1 MRERGA
7 WRQTMWDLF
16 DLTAQRA
23 RLSPD
28 RRALVD
34 LTAVGSAAGA
44 LTYAGLDDRAAR
56 AASLLAAL
64 GAEPGDRVAVL
75 CRNRPDFFTL
85 LFACAKLGCLLV
97 PLNWRMPAAEL
108 APVLADCQPRLLFH
122 GAEDRA
128 TAQALA
134 GGLAHVDLAHVDV
147 DDDFEDR
154 VAKQPPLPCREVWPA
169 DDVWYLLYT
178 SGTTGEP
185 KAVLYTYGMAMA
197 NYANLRQGVDLSEND
212 RTLNYLPLFHT
223 AGINLHTLP
232 LLMAGGEVLVQP
244 QFDAG
249 AVLDLIAQ
257 GRITTFFGVP
267 AVYRQLALHPR
278 FRSTD
283 LGAVRR
289 WACGGAPLEDALA
302 RRFIER
308 GAFVCNGMGMTET
321 GPTLFLNDPA
331 GAAAKVGSIG
341 KPQILCRVRVVDGAG
356 RDVPAGHVGEVWVK
370 GPAVTPGY
378 WRQPAATAAAFS
390 PDGWLRTGDLVRQ
403 DEDGYYYPAGRL
415 KEMFISGGENVYPV
429 EVENAL
435 LRHPGVLEVAVVAVP
450 DPVWGEVGHAHV
462 RAQPGTDIDSLAR
475 HCRGLLAGYK
485 VPRRFVLVEDFPRT
499 AAGKIQK
506 HRLVPP
512 PGLDLAS

>member
-1 MRERGA
+1 
-7 WRQTMWDLF
+7 MWDLF

-28 RRALVD
+28 RVALVD
-34 LTAVGSAAGA
+34 LTTRDS

-56 AASLLAAL
+56 TAGLLAAL
-64 GAEPGDRVAVL
+64 GIEPGDRVAVL
-75 CRNRPDFFTL
+75 CRNRPAFFVL
-85 LFACAKLGCLLV
+85 LFACAKLGCTLV

-108 APVLADCQPRLLFH
+108 IQVMADCQPRLLFH
-122 GAEDRA
+122 GAEDGA
-128 TAQALA
+128 TAAALP
-134 GGLAHVDLAHVDV
+134 GDV
-147 DDDFEDR
+147 PCLNLDDGFDAQVEVHR
-154 VAKQPPLPCREVWPA
+154 PLSAREVWPA

-197 NYANLRQGVDLSEND
+197 NYVNLRQGVDLAESD

-232 LLMAGGEVLVQP
+232 LLMAGGEVLVRP
-244 QFDAG
+244 GFDAD
-249 AVLDLIAQ
+249 AVLDLIAD

-267 AVYRQLALHPR
+267 AVYRQLAMHPR
-278 FRSTD
+278 FATTD
-283 LGAVRR
+283 LGRVRR

-302 RRFIER
+302 RRFVDR
-308 GAFVCNGMGMTET
+308 GAYVCNGMGMTET

-331 GAAAKVGSIG
+331 GAGAKVGSIG
-341 KPQILCRVRVVDGAG
+341 KPQILCRVRVVDAQG
-356 RDVPAGHVGEVWVK
+356 RDVPPGQVGELWVK
-370 GPAVTPGY
+370 GAAVTPGY
-378 WRQPAATAAAFS
+378 WRQPAATAAAFTG
-390 PDGWLRTGDLVRQ
+390 DGWLRTGDLVRQ
-403 DEDGYYYPAGRL
+403 DDDGYYYPAGRL

-435 LRHPGVLEVAVVAVP
+435 LRHPGVVEVAVVAVP
-450 DPVWGEVGHAHV
+450 DAVWGEVGQAHV
-462 RAQPGTDIDSLAR
+462 RVQPGTDVEGLAR
-475 HCRGLLAGYK
+475 HCRALLAGYK
-485 VPRRFVLVEDFPRT
+485 VPRHFVLVDDFPRT

-506 HRLVPP
+506 HRLRAPLP

>member
-1 MRERGA
+1 MEGGYRRLI
-7 WRQTMWDLF
+7 MWDLF

-28 RRALVD
+28 RKALVD
-34 LTAVGSAAGA
+34 LTTGGV
-44 LTYAGLDDRAAR
+44 LTYADLDDRAAR
-56 AASLLAAL
+56 VASLLAAL
-64 GAEPGDRVAVL
+64 GAGPSDRVAVL
-75 CRNRPDFFTL
+75 CRNRPDFFVL
-85 LFACAKLGCLLV
+85 LFACAKLGSLLV

-108 APVLADCQPRLLFH
+108 AHVLADCQPRLLFH
-122 GAEDRA
+122 GGEDRG
-128 TAQALA
+128 TARALTS
-134 GGLAHVDLAHVDV
+134 GLVLVDL
-147 DDDFEDR
+147 DDGFQGQ
-154 VAKQPPLPCREVWPA
+154 VAAQSPLASREVWPA
-169 DDVWYLLYT
+169 DDTWYLLYT

-197 NYANLRQGVDLSEND
+197 NYVNLRQGVDLSEND

-232 LLMAGGEVLVQP
+232 LLMAGGEVLVQAG
-244 QFDAG
+244 FDAG
-249 AVLDLIAQ
+249 TVLDLIAQ

-267 AVYRQLALHPR
+267 TVYRQLALHPR
-278 FRSTD
+278 FKDTD
-283 LGAVRR
+283 LGTVRR

-308 GAFVCNGMGMTET
+308 GARVCNGMGMTET
-321 GPTLFLNDPA
+321 GPTLFLNDPT
-331 GAAAKVGSIG
+331 GAATKVGSIG

-356 RDVPAGHVGEVWVK
+356 RDVPDGQVGEVWVK
-370 GPAVTPGY
+370 GAAVTPGY

-403 DEDGYYYPAGRL
+403 DADGYYYPAGRL

-462 RAQPGTDIDSLAR
+462 RAQPGTDIDGLAR

-485 VPRRFVLVEDFPRT
+485 VPRRFVLVDDFPRT

-506 HRLVPP
+506 HRLVAPP

>member
-1 MRERGA
+1 
-7 WRQTMWDLF
+7 DLF

-23 RLSPD
+23 RLTPA
-28 RRALVD
+28 RTALVD
-34 LTAVGSAAGA
+34 LTGGGTTGRT
-44 LTYAGLDDRAAR
+44 LTYADLDDRAAR
-56 AASLLAAL
+56 TASLLATL
-64 GAEPGDRVAVL
+64 GVEPGDRVAVL
-75 CRNRPDFFTL
+75 CRNRPDFFVL
-85 LFACAKLGCLLV
+85 LFACAKRGCLLV

-108 APVLADCQPRLLFH
+108 ARVLADCQPRLLVH
-122 GAEDRA
+122 GEEDRG

-134 GGLAHVDLAHVDV
+134 VLGPATIDL
-147 DDDFEDR
+147 DDGHDAN
-154 VAKQPPLPCREVWPA
+154 VAAQPPLPPRDTWPA
-169 DDVWYLLYT
+169 DDIWYLLYT

-197 NYANLRQGVDLSEND
+197 NYVNLRQGVDLSEND

-232 LLMAGGEVLVQP
+232 LLMAGGEVLVQSA
-244 QFDAG
+244 FDAG

-278 FRSTD
+278 FRDTD
-283 LGAVRR
+283 LSAVRR
-289 WACGGAPLEDALA
+289 WACGGAPLDDALA
-302 RRFIER
+302 RRFVER
-308 GAFVCNGMGMTET
+308 GALVCNGMGMTET

-331 GAAAKVGSIG
+331 GAVARVGSIG
-341 KPQILCRVRVVDGAG
+341 KPQILCRVRVVDGDG
-356 RDVPAGHVGEVWVK
+356 RDVAPGQVGEAWVK
-370 GPAVTPGY
+370 GAAVTPGY
-378 WRQPAATAAAFS
+378 WRQPAATAAVFS

-403 DEDGYYYPAGRL
+403 DADGYYYPAGRL

-435 LRHPGVLEVAVVAVP
+435 LRHPAVLEVAVVSVP
-450 DPVWGEVGHAHV
+450 DPVWGEVGQAHV
-462 RAQPGTDIDSLAR
+462 RVQPGTEVDGLAR
-475 HCRGLLAGYK
+475 HCRALLAGYK
-485 VPRRFVLVEDFPRT
+485 VPRHFVLVDDFPRT

-506 HRLVPP
+506 HRLAVPP